1 MRTVLAALIRIVLR
15 RHTALDRGDDEIRS
29 GDNGD
34 YAKDEQKRLQDIGCA
49 HGNTDLS

>member
-1 MRTVLAALIRIVLR
+1 MRAVLAALVRIVAR
-15 RHTALDRGDDEIRS
+15 RHAALDRGDDEIRS
-29 GDNGD
+29 GNDGD